1 MHFLLPFHLSAS
13 PCSSGNVTEEP
24 RPRQE
29 FLAGESP
36 SGKQPSCVS
45 PSALRSRLCDRLRAR
60 SIPECLKEQNKTKTE
75 RLLGQRGL
83 LGALTVPSKGAAS
96 QQPFLPSALPVSY
109 TVTQRESFCQMLPY
123 SVLPTWEVLRPLQYI
138 LQELVVMLR
147 IKLGNSRKGGCLL
160 LKEAGSC
167 GFYPQF
173 C

>member
-13 PCSSGNVTEEP
+13 PCSSGNVTEELQ
-24 RPRQE
+24 PRQE

-36 SGKQPSCVS
+36 SGKRPSCVS
-45 PSALRSRLCDRLRAR
+45 PSALRSRLCDRPRAR

-75 RLLGQRGL
+75 RLLGQWGL
-83 LGALTVPSKGAAS
+83 LGALMVPSKGAAS

-123 SVLPTWEVLRPLQYI
+123 RWEVLRPLPYI
-138 LQELVVMLR
+138 LQKLVVMSR
-147 IKLGNSRKGGCLL
+147 TKLGNSRKGGCLL

>member
-13 PCSSGNVTEEP
+13 PCSSGNVTEELQ
-24 RPRQE
+24 PRQE

-36 SGKQPSCVS
+36 SGKRPSCVS
-45 PSALRSRLCDRLRAR
+45 PSALRSWLCDRPRAR

-83 LGALTVPSKGAAS
+83 LGALMVPSKGAAS

-123 SVLPTWEVLRPLQYI
+123 RWEVLRPLPYI
-138 LQELVVMLR
+138 LQKLVVMSR
-147 IKLGNSRKGGCLL
+147 TKLGNSRKGGCLL